1 MLLNANT
8 GTFTELFKPGGPCIA
23 PMRGENE
30 LLVCKGNVGLI
41 LGQDGRVSR
50 RGSLTWSDLP
60 LTLTASHPYAI
71 ALLPNYVEIR
81 SVHRIS
87 ANGLAQVSSRE
98 ALTADRYC
106 PFCARILPEIWCNDT
121 RAQKSINKQL

>member
-8 GTFTELFKPGGPCIA
+8 GIFTELFKPGGPCIA
-23 PMRGENE
+23 PLRGDNE
-30 LLVCKGNVGLI
+30 LLICKGNVGLI

-87 ANGLAQVSSRE
+87 ANGLAQV
-98 ALTADRYC
+98 
-106 PFCARILPEIWCNDT
+106 
-121 RAQKSINKQL
+121 